1 MKKIRNLVLVLA
13 LFLCFNGCEKSP
25 SEDSLLQND
34 AELTIEQAKSFV
46 GQQSVNQFTLKSGNL
61 QKTTVKIKVD
71 WGKAKSSNNGKISVV
86 ETPILTLG
94 GFGFATPEA
103 VSAYETT
110 QNVGYLN
117 SVSKLVVL
125 TYKKT
130 GTIVSFI
137 MTIVGNK
144 SFMEKRKFTLL
155 DQTYLTRDKELT
167 GFVFYHSIDG
177 KFVNGWQYVGGK
189 VVGKIGMNDDD
200 SPVLQLKSTYYINYY
215 TTTCVTDSWVE
226 SGAGSGIYGFGSET
240 TCTTTLHTNSYTIYD
255 TNNNT
260 TTIDW
265 IQAEESGSTGVYV
278 PEPAP
283 MPAIE
288 LSTKFENNEKVMCIY
303 SNLVRTAIKS
313 FNPLVTSFLANF
325 SDGVTI
331 NPGDI
336 KFDLGS
342 LDGAYGNSTQSG
354 DMFTVMLNENE
365 ISTRA
370 PLEIAKTLIHEIL
383 HAQIGHNLQITPNS
397 FISNFRQYI
406 ETVNGVSDIN
416 DHQFMIANYVQP
428 MMRFLKDYDSLNG
441 YSASD
446 DYYRSLALSG
456 LEGIISTMEMNDLIN
471 AQNYFRNRGLNCQ

>member
-1 MKKIRNLVLVLA
+1 MKKIRNLVLILA
-13 LFLCFNGCEKSP
+13 LFMCFNGCEKSP

-61 QKTTVKIKVD
+61 QKTTVKIKAD
-71 WGKAKSSNNGKISVV
+71 WGKAKSSNNRKISVV

-130 GTIVSFI
+130 GAIVSFI

-215 TTTCVTDSWVE
+215 TTTCVTDSWVQ

-278 PEPAP
+278 PACPPTPKTDQILRTNYLDPIQTSLLENALSSLINESCMTQSAYNMLVNNGIKLDFKMNTSLEHPASYGP
-283 MPAIE
+283 TSKSISFRSNSDISSANLKEEIFHAAQDAFYPGGTAQYTTTGKVNIEFEAKLYKDIEQGYGCCYIFQDPAIPYE
-288 LSTKFENNEKVMCIY
+288 IRNGYTMWVES
-303 SNLVRTAIKS
+303 VR
-313 FNPLVTSFLANF
+313 
-325 SDGVTI
+325 D
-331 NPGDI
+331 
-336 KFDLGS
+336 
-342 LDGAYGNSTQSG
+342 
-354 DMFTVMLNENE
+354 
-365 ISTRA
+365 TRY
-370 PLEIAKTLIHEIL
+370 
-383 HAQIGHNLQITPNS
+383 
-397 FISNFRQYI
+397 ISNSDYQKWTLYFNQYHSAYSS
-406 ETVNGVSDIN
+406 TPS
-416 DHQFMIANYVQP
+416 ANLTSP
-428 MMRFLKDYDSLNG
+428 SLLN
-441 YSASD
+441 S
-446 DYYRSLALSG
+446 
-456 LEGIISTMEMNDLIN
+456 IIS
-471 AQNYFRNRGLNCQ
+471 QCLN